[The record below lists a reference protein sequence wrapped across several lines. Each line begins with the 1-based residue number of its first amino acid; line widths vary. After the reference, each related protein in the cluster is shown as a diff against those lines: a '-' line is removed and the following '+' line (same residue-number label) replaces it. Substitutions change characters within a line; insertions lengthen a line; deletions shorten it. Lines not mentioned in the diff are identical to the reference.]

1 MLYVGIF
8 SLGATMG
15 ALFMAFMAGA
25 SRNDQCEDCNQS
37 KEEMTENT
45 EVPKGWTHEDM
56 ISQGG

>member
-1 MLYVGIF
+1 MTRKKLKGPILLLLPPTHEN
-8 SLGATMG
+8 S
-15 ALFMAFMAGA
+15 
-25 SRNDQCEDCNQS
+25 EPNQS